1 MILKIK
7 ERLYNQKD
15 LIIEILNELGVE
27 NINPNLNSRE
37 IRWGGK
43 NGSKIN
49 IDTLSYVSFS
59 HNHKG
64 DILTLVSLLK
74 NIKLGESIKWLAN
87 RLNISYL
94 DIEKVDIK
102 LPFGGFWKGL
112 GKTNN
117 IDETPPRI
125 YNKNRLDE
133 FNIGVSQLFIKD
145 GISAKIQEEFH
156 IGYDCLT
163 NRITIPWLDEESNLI
178 GIMGR
183 LNKEDLNEKESKYLP
198 IIPFRKSKALY
209 GFNVN
214 YQGILE
220 NNCVIVCESEKS
232 VLKAKQY
239 GFNNVIAL
247 GGNEIHSIPQKLI
260 KSMYCNVVIA
270 LDEGLEMQHYI
281 NQAKKVQI
289 NNPFFTNEVYI
300 LDMSDLPHKSCIF
313 DLDYKII
320 GKAFKERLIYID

>member
-1 MILKIK
+1 M
-7 ERLYNQKD
+7 ERLW
-15 LIIEILNELGVE
+15 E
-27 NINPNLNSRE
+27 
-37 IRWGGK
+37 
-43 NGSKIN
+43 
-49 IDTLSYVSFS
+49 
-59 HNHKG
+59 
-64 DILTLVSLLK
+64 
-74 NIKLGESIKWLAN
+74 A
-87 RLNISYL
+87 
-94 DIEKVDIK
+94 
-102 LPFGGFWKGL
+102 
-112 GKTNN
+112 NN

-125 YNKNRLDE
+125 YDKGRLDE
-133 FNIGVSQLFIKD
+133 FEVGVSQLFIKD
-145 GISAKIQEEFH
+145 GISARTQEEFH

-163 NRITIPWLDEESNLI
+163 NRITIPWLDEESNQI

-183 LNKEDLNEKESKYLP
+183 LNKEDLNEKENKYLP

-220 NNCVIVCESEKS
+220 NNCVIICESEKS

-239 GFNNVIAL
+239 GFNNVVAL

-270 LDEGLEMQHYI
+270 LDEGLDMQHYI
-281 NQAKKVQI
+281 TQAKKVQI

-300 LDMSDLPHKSCIF
+300 LDMADLPHKSCIF

-320 GKAFKERLIYID
+320 EKAFKERLIYID